1 MPFSNWGAYADL
13 LGKLSAAKSNWSDA
27 ADFTQF
33 DDQVRKNCGDLAD
46 GYAAL
51 SADLIASGDY
61 EDRNLLFQ
69 HVRIA
74 ALAQSAEA
82 AGMGADWAGYWIS
95 TDLRNQSVYA
105 ESRYASP
112 GSWAAVAGED
122 GGGDADQGQP
132 DLTVQHY
139 DPDTGRWRRLNTDA
153 HEFEYY
159 AEDGAWERRSNDTWH
174 RFHAGVEKWLP
185 YDARSGLWWYA
196 DQWRAQDAV
205 AAADR
210 PPTPASSVDTA
221 PDSSVDTEAD
231 EDDDEIDFAALA
243 EQMVNETIADMTDDD
258 EPWTEQER
266 ADMIAAVRHNLE
278 SADSG
283 E

>member
-1 MPFSNWGAYADL
+1 MPFSNWSGYAEL
-13 LGKLSAAKSNWSDA
+13 LDKLSAAKSNWTDA
-27 ADFTQF
+27 TDFAQF
-33 DDQVRKNCGDLAD
+33 DEQVRKNCGDLVD

-74 ALAQSAEA
+74 ALAQPAQA
-82 AGMGADWAGYWIS
+82 AGMGPDWAGYWIS

-105 ESRYASP
+105 ESRYAPP

-122 GGGDADQGQP
+122 SGDDADQGEP

-139 DPDTGRWRRLNTDA
+139 DPDTGRWRRLNADA
-153 HEFEYY
+153 NEFEYY
-159 AEDGAWERRSNDTWH
+159 AEDGVWERHSNGTWH
-174 RFHAGVEKWLP
+174 RFHADVRKWLP
-185 YDARSGLWWYA
+185 YDARSDLWWYA

-210 PPTPASSVDTA
+210 PPTTTPPVEKTPESVDT
-221 PDSSVDTEAD
+221 

-243 EQMVNETIADMTDDD
+243 EEMVNETIADMADDD
-258 EPWTEQER
+258 EPWTEEER
-266 ADMIAAVRHNLE
+266 ADMIAAVRRNLE
-278 SADSG
+278 SAASG